1 MSLAS
6 PRYRSGFCTE
16 AARRRM
22 KTRFIVLQAKGP
34 SWDPTRLRREQ
45 ALWDEH
51 AAFMDKLTAEGFIVL
66 GGPLGEGDGED
77 ALLVVN
83 APDEDAITSTL
94 KSDPWLTAA
103 ILEIRTIQRW
113 TVFLEAEEE

>member
-1 MSLAS
+1 
-6 PRYRSGFCTE
+6 
-16 AARRRM
+16 M
-22 KTRFIVLQAKGP
+22 KTRFIVVEAKGP

-51 AAFMDKLTAEGFIVL
+51 AAFMDQLTAAGFIVL

-94 KSDPWLTAA
+94 QDDPWLKAGVIETKK
-103 ILEIRTIQRW
+103 IQRW
-113 TVFLEAEEE
+113 TIFLEAEKE